1 MSRGN
6 MFSSQLLKFG
16 TLYSVAFVI
25 RLCLVGFGIYQ
36 DKTMVVKYTDIDY
49 HVFIDASRL
58 VTQGE
63 SPYNRSTYRYTPL
76 LAWMLSPSIY
86 LTSHFGKLLFVI
98 CDVLSGVL
106 LYHILTLRGLSSD
119 AACRFSALW
128 LLNPLPIGVSTRGN
142 AEALLAVLVLSTL
155 LCLQLKRH
163 FTAACLYGLSVHM
176 KIYTVIYALPIALF
190 ISNHKESK
198 KNYRGVFRVIQ
209 NLFSKDLALFA
220 VVAGAV
226 FLGLT
231 LTFYCM
237 YGWDFL
243 QETYFYHLT
252 RRDIRHNF
260 SPYFYMFY
268 LTVESEWSFALGLVT
283 FLPQVILLLFTS
295 LAFYADLPLC
305 CFLNTALFVSFNKV
319 CTSQYFLWYLCLLP
333 LVLPHLRLT
342 VKQGIGLLLL
352 WFTGQGLWLAPA
364 YYLEF
369 EGRNTFVF
377 IWFAGL
383 LFLIINTVIMVQII
397 NNYVPKRAVQQKKKM
412 K

>member
-1 MSRGN
+1 MLPV
-6 MFSSQLLKFG
+6 QLMTFRNLH
-16 TLYSVAFVI
+16 SVAFIIRVI
-25 RLCLVGFGIYQ
+25 LLGFGIYQ
-36 DKTMVVKYTDIDY
+36 DKNMVVKYTDIDY
-49 HVFIDASRL
+49 HVFTDASRL

-76 LAWMLSPSIY
+76 LAWMLSPNIY
-86 LTSHFGKLLFVI
+86 LTFHFGKLLFVI

-106 LYHILTLRGLSSD
+106 IYHILTLRGLSCD
-119 AACRFSALW
+119 AACHFTALW

-142 AEALLAVLVLSTL
+142 AEALLAILVLSTL

-190 ISNHKESK
+190 ISNQKEL
-198 KNYRGVFRVIQ
+198 KNRYRGVSR
-209 NLFSKDLALFA
+209 LFLTLFHKDLVLFA
-220 VVAGAV
+220 VVAGVV
-226 FLGLT
+226 FLGLF

-243 QETYFYHLT
+243 QETYLYHLT

-268 LTVESEWSFALGLVT
+268 LTAESEWNFVLGLVT
-283 FLPQVILLLFTS
+283 FLPQVILLLLTS
-295 LAFYADLPLC
+295 LAFYEDLPLC

-342 VKQGIGLLLL
+342 IKQGIGLLLL
-352 WFTGQGLWLAPA
+352 WFIGQGLWLAPA

-369 EGRNTFVF
+369 EGRNSFVF

-383 LFLIINTVIMVQII
+383 LFLIINSVVMVQII
-397 NNYVPKRAVQQKKKM
+397 NNYIPKTFVNQKKKR